1 MPQAIAVQVKPG
13 HERVIERGAGTS
25 AMTPCLDRSRPE
37 RHERR
42 YRGDEYPGKRRKSS
56 LCDLFD

>member
-13 HERVIERGAGTS
+13 HERVIEPGAGRGAMPRALIARG
-25 AMTPCLDRSRPE
+25 PE
-37 RHERR
+37 RYERR
-42 YRGDEYPGKRRKSS
+42 YRDDEYPGKRRKSF